1 MGYYYSIEKMRR
13 LYVWMLLIWM
23 VPFVGW
29 AQSNVE
35 IRGIV
40 TDKNEDPLIG
50 ATVILKGTTQGTVT
64 EMDGTFQIETPERA
78 TLIISSIGY
87 STREVP
93 VKPGIQ
99 MHIVLEDESQLVDE
113 VVVVAYGT
121 AKKSSFTGSVTAV
134 SAEKLTKLTQSNAVS
149 ALQGMSA
156 GVNVVNNVGTP
167 GADPTINI
175 RGIGSMSSDAK
186 TTPLY
191 VVDGMPYDGQL
202 SAIATSDIES
212 ISVLKDAAA
221 SSLYGSRAANGVVMI
236 TTKKAKSEKAT
247 VNFNANWGFS
257 DLAVKYP
264 KMAQPGEFF
273 EYWWEA
279 YYNDA
284 LYGNGQSEA
293 EARAYASANY
303 MDHLIS
309 ATYDANG
316 NKSYVN
322 PYNLSNPLDENG
334 QLRSDAQ
341 LVWDESD
348 WDWYGSI
355 IKKRLRQEYSID
367 VSGMANNGKM
377 NYLFSGSYLNDK
389 GMAVGPLFNR
399 YTLRANVTNEVKQW
413 MRLGLNLG
421 YTHTRK
427 TYSNVQT
434 RFLRTM
440 PSYYSPYLRNS

>member
-1 MGYYYSIEKMRR
+1 MVSNSKLMKI
-13 LYVWMLLIWM
+13 MLLSTL
-23 VPFVGW
+23 FG
-29 AQSNVE
+29 AA
-35 IRGIV
+35 
-40 TDKNEDPLIG
+40 G
-50 ATVILKGTTQGTVT
+50 ATPALAELASLPTPVVQQNGKISGTVKDEMGPVAGASVVVKGTTNGTITDMDGRFSLEGVKKGAVLEISFVGMATQTVT
-64 EMDGTFQIETPERA
+64 WDGRSA
-78 TLIISSIGY
+78 
-87 STREVP
+87 VN
-93 VKPGIQ
+93 V
-99 MHIVLEDESQLVDE
+99 VLKSDTQDLDE

-121 AKKSSFTGSVTAV
+121 AKKSSFTGSASVVKADKL
-134 SAEKLTKLTQSNAVS
+134 EKISGSGFVE

-322 PYNLSNPLDENG
+322 PYNPLDENG
-334 QLRSDAQ
+334 KLRSDAQ

-389 GMAVGPLFNR
+389 GMAVGQLFNR
-399 YTLRANVTNEVKQW
+399 YTLRAKCTTIK
-413 MRLGLNLG
+413 
-421 YTHTRK
+421 
-427 TYSNVQT
+427 
-434 RFLRTM
+434 
-440 PSYYSPYLRNS
+440 